1 MRTINGLTAGLLTL
15 LVAAGAP
22 LAAADEPACD
32 PTGERLFAAKC
43 AACHSLSEGVHG
55 VGPSLAGVM
64 GRAVGSSPE
73 YLYSPVMEHAG
84 FAWSEAALDEFLE
97 KPMGM
102 LPGTT
107 MAFGGLR
114 RDDERAAL
122 ICWLGR
128 QG

>member
-1 MRTINGLTAGLLTL
+1 MRSINCPTAALLTL
-15 LVAAGAP
+15 LAVAAAP

-32 PTGERLFAAKC
+32 PDGQRLFAAKC
-43 AACHSLSEGVHG
+43 AACHSVSEGVHG

-64 GRAVGSSPE
+64 GRAVGSSPD
-73 YLYSPVMEHAG
+73 YLYSPVMESAG
-84 FAWSEAALDEFLE
+84 FAWSEPALDEFL
-97 KPMGM
+97 KQPMTL

>member
-1 MRTINGLTAGLLTL
+1 MKSTSCLIGGLLA
-15 LVAAGAP
+15 LVASLAMAGV
-22 LAAADEPACD
+22 PACD
-32 PTGERLFAAKC
+32 PDGQRLFAAKC

-73 YLYSPVMEHAG
+73 YLYSPAMESAG
-84 FAWSEAALDEFLE
+84 FAWSEPALDEFL
-97 KPMGM
+97 KQPMSL